1 MWIHT
6 TTEQLPLGLSSSSA
20 ISKVTVGCDG
30 PPSVYVLNP
39 SCTVVSW
46 PHLDVICLLTT
57 LAPSGSFA
65 LNFLIH
71 YGFQWIVTSFDV
83 TKVAFFFVIMLF
95 SSVPAILSS
104 SSSILSSPI
113 VAFSL
118 NQLMPSHPS
127 CCYLLQLLPCPA
139 QLYYIVCVYVPA
151 PLTHSIPSLPSVC

>member
-71 YGFQWIVTSFDV
+71 YGFQWIVTSFDA
-83 TKVAFFFVIMLF
+83 TKVAFFLLLCYLAVSLLYWVLLLL
-95 SSVPAILSS
+95 SCHPLLWHSPSTNLCQAIL
-104 SSSILSSPI
+104 P
-113 VAFSL
+113 VAT
-118 NQLMPSHPS
+118 S
-127 CCYLLQLLPCPA
+127 CSCFHV
-139 QLYYIVCVYVPA
+139 QLYYIVCVYLPA